1 MSVEIQNPV
10 KIDRLILR
18 PDGKT
23 VELYSGPLRGH
34 VLKLFNAAEL
44 VTVGINPA
52 DLTPGQV
59 TPCLFLAHWQLS
71 KKLNQRRNPHRDL
84 TRLESLLPTT
94 PPTASDHETAALL
107 RQVIAGLAE
116 LRQMM
121 IAAGHTPPA
130 ESAFDYFYADG
141 DIATIPE
148 EKTAFNDFRR
158 TNAEKV
164 PASRDALRRWVRER
178 KASPPAGKPATPTAT
193 RTPGKL
199 QPGIEYH
206 RKGRETVIINN

>member
-1 MSVEIQNPV
+1 MTVEIQNPV
-10 KIDRLILR
+10 KIDRLVLR

-59 TPCLFLAHWQLS
+59 TPCLFLAHWQAS
-71 KKLNQRRNPHRDL
+71 EKLNQRGNPHRDL

-94 PPTASDHETAALL
+94 PPAASDHETAALL

-121 IAAGHTPPA
+121 IQAGQTPPA
-130 ESAFDYFYADG
+130 ESIFDYFYKDG
-141 DIATIPE
+141 DMATIPE
-148 EKTAFNDFRR
+148 EKAAFNDHRR
-158 TNAEKV
+158 ANNGEC
-164 PASRDALRRWVRER
+164 PDSRAYLRQWVRER
-178 KASPPAGKPATPTAT
+178 KASPPAEPPARPTAAARPRAT
-193 RTPGKL
+193 GRPL
-199 QPGIEYH
+199 QAQ
-206 RKGRETVIINN
+206 RMN

>member
-1 MSVEIQNPV
+1 MTVEISNPV

-44 VTVGINPA
+44 VTVGINPT

-59 TPCLFLAHWQLS
+59 TPCLFLAHWQAS
-71 KKLNQRRNPHRDL
+71 EKLNQRGNPHRDVI
-84 TRLESLLPTT
+84 RLESLT
-94 PPTASDHETAALL
+94 PPAASDSETAALL

-121 IAAGHTPPA
+121 IATGQTPPA
-130 ESAFDYFYADG
+130 ESVFDYFYESG
-141 DIATIPE
+141 DMATIPE

-158 TNAEKV
+158 ANDEKV
-164 PASRDALRRWVRER
+164 PASRDALREWVKTK
-178 KASPPAGKPATPTAT
+178 KASPPAARPKATGRP
-193 RTPGKL
+193 L
-199 QPGIEYH
+199 QAQ
-206 RKGRETVIINN
+206 RMN